1 MDFALQP
8 STSAVPFPP
17 MPRLRIVLLTFGD
30 RIETHWQ
37 AHHCLLTTMA
47 HAPADTEYVLV
58 TDRADH
64 YRWFA
69 GRVRFLPV
77 DPAQLAIWKGAHGFF
92 WRVKLEAVLAAA
104 RLDGVGSAHTCYLD
118 SDILCRQPLTD
129 LVAALAVGDTF
140 MHLQESV
147 FSHARRSSHRT
158 LRDHL
163 VGKSIAGLPITGDN
177 AMWNAGV
184 VAVGAGQVDL
194 LVRAL
199 ALCDAIITADY
210 THRLAEQFAFSAALQ
225 SSGRLRPAEAW
236 FDHYWA
242 NKPGFQQSITEQLAT
257 FLVRGMGVDEAV
269 AFARA
274 NPIRRPLSVR
284 RRWYHRLFAPLAGRP
299 G

>member
-1 MDFALQP
+1 
-8 STSAVPFPP
+8 

-30 RIETHWQ
+30 KIETHWQ

-47 HAPADTEYVLV
+47 HAPAGSEYVIV

-64 YRWFA
+64 YRWF
-69 GRVRFLPV
+69 GDRVRFLPV
-77 DPAQLAIWKGAHGFF
+77 DQARLAAWKGQHGFF

-104 RLDGVGSAHTCYLD
+104 RLDGAGSAHTCYLD
-118 SDILCRQPLTD
+118 SDILCRRPLD
-129 LVAALAVGDTF
+129 DFAAALGAGDAF

-147 FSHARRSSHRT
+147 FAHAKRSSHRT

-163 VGKSIAGLPITGDN
+163 VGKAVAGLPITSGN

-184 VAVGAGQVDL
+184 VAVGAGRVEL
-194 LVRAL
+194 LERAL
-199 ALCDAIITADY
+199 ALCDGIITADY

-236 FDHYWA
+236 FDHYWD
-242 NKPGFQQSITEQLAT
+242 NKPGFQQAITEQLGT
-257 FLVRGMGVDEAV
+257 FLVRGMGVEEAT
-269 AFARA
+269 AFVRA
-274 NPIRRPLSVR
+274 HPIQRPLSVR
-284 RRWYHRLFAPLAGRP
+284 RRWYHRLFAPLAGRA